1 MVQHKEFGSVLHHNF
16 SRQGIMSNLSLIPL
30 RNNLLKDFRYTEVKS
45 KVIERI
51 QELKLN
57 DGRYKNDAEMLVLI
71 CNLLEY
77 MISKKDKLSKKE
89 IAIDILHE
97 LFGLTEED
105 KASISNNIQFL
116 WENRMIKKV
125 SFYKLFKTG
134 LSEWL
139 RKKG

>member
-1 MVQHKEFGSVLHHNF
+1 
-16 SRQGIMSNLSLIPL
+16 MSNLTLIPL
-30 RNNLLKDFRYTEVKS
+30 RNNLLKDFRYNEVKS

-77 MISKKDKLSKKE
+77 MISRKDKLSKKD
-89 IAIDILHE
+89 IAIDILND
-97 LFGLTEED
+97 LFGLTDED
-105 KASISNNIQFL
+105 KVSVANNIQFL
-116 WENRMIKKV
+116 WENRMIKQV

-134 LSEWL
+134 ITEWL

>member
-1 MVQHKEFGSVLHHNF
+1 
-16 SRQGIMSNLSLIPL
+16 MSNLGLITL
-30 RNNLLKDFRYTEVKS
+30 RNGLLKDFRYNDVKS
-45 KVIERI
+45 KVIARI

-77 MISKKDKLSKKE
+77 MISKKDRLPKKE
-89 IAIDILHE
+89 IAIDIINE

-105 KASISNNIQFL
+105 KVSIGANIEFL
-116 WENRMIKKV
+116 WSNRMIKKV

-134 LSEWL
+134 ISEWL
-139 RKKG
+139 RKKA